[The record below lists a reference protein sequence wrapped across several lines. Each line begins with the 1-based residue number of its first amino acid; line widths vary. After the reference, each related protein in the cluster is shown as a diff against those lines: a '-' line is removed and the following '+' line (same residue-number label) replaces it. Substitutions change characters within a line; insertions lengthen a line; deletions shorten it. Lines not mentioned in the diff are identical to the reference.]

1 MLMKIYLKCDSPS
14 LATLLKAKILSNV
27 ENGKFKS
34 WNANQI
40 ATPNNTQKTVIFHTP
55 SSGQY
60 DEEGKDVCFGLFV
73 DGNTVVVIPGLLSN
87 WCAAPD
93 FEQQQL
99 HLGRLT
105 TLLLSYRPYYHSLT
119 IS

>member
-14 LATLLKAKILSNV
+14 LATLLKVKILSNV
-27 ENGKFKS
+27 KNGKFKT
-34 WNANQI
+34 WDAKQI
-40 ATPNNTQKTVIFHTP
+40 ATPNNTHNTVIFHTP

-60 DEEGKDVCFGLFV
+60 DEEGKDACFGLYV
-73 DGNTVVVIPGLLSN
+73 DGSTVVAIPGLLSN

-105 TLLLSYRPYYHSLT
+105 SLLLSYRPYYHSLT
-119 IS
+119 II